1 MSKRKE
7 ALARIRDLPDDEL
20 GQAHGRA
27 REELFRLKLGNY
39 TNQVENTVS
48 VRMKRRELARILTI
62 QRARDL
68 TLESQAEGGG
78 SATERP
84 APKAK
89 AKAAKADKKSAKA
102 EKKAAAPKA
111 KKSPGKAT
119 AKAPAKK
126 AHSKTKSG
134 KEG

>member
-7 ALARIRDLPDDEL
+7 ALARVRDLPDEEL
-20 GQAHGRA
+20 VQAQDRA
-27 REELFRLKLGNY
+27 REELFRLKLGNF

-62 QRARDL
+62 QRAREL
-68 TLESQAEGGG
+68 TLEAQAQGGG

-84 APKAK
+84 APKKAAQPKK
-89 AKAAKADKKSAKA
+89 AKAAKAPAAGAKT
-102 EKKAAAPKA
+102 K
-111 KKSPGKAT
+111 
-119 AKAPAKK
+119 
-126 AHSKTKSG
+126 KSG

>member
-7 ALARIRDLPDDEL
+7 ALTRIRDLPDEEL
-20 GQAHGRA
+20 SQAHGRA
-27 REELFRLKLGNY
+27 RDELFRLKLGNY

-48 VRMKRRELARILTI
+48 VRLKRRELARILTV
-62 QRARDL
+62 QRARGL
-68 TLESQAEGGG
+68 QLETQAEGAG

-89 AKAAKADKKSAKA
+89 PAK
-102 EKKAAAPKA
+102 AAPKA
-111 KKSPGKAT
+111 KKTASKAA
-119 AKAPAKK
+119 AKTPAKK
-126 AHSKTKSG
+126 AGKTKSG

>member
-20 GQAHGRA
+20 GQAHERA

-62 QRARDL
+62 QKARSL
-68 TLESQAEGGG
+68 QLEGQAEGGG
-78 SATERP
+78 AATERP
-84 APKAK
+84 AQKKAP
-89 AKAAKADKKSAKA
+89 AKAAKAETK
-102 EKKAAAPKA
+102 AAPKKKA
-111 KKSPGKAT
+111 KPEKS
-119 AKAPAKK
+119 AKAPAKAK
-126 AHSKTKSG
+126 AKKSG

>member
-7 ALARIRDLPDDEL
+7 ALGRIRDLPTEEL
-20 GQAHGRA
+20 GQAHDRA

-48 VRMKRRELARILTI
+48 VRHKRRELARILTI

-68 TLESQAEGGG
+68 ALESQAQGGA

-89 AKAAKADKKSAKA
+89 AAKAD
-102 EKKAAAPKA
+102 KKAAAPKA
-111 KKSPGKAT
+111 KKAT

-126 AHSKTKSG
+126 AQSKSKSG

>member
-48 VRMKRRELARILTI
+48 VRHKRRELARIITI
-62 QRARDL
+62 QRAREL
-68 TLESQAEGGG
+68 QLEAQAAGGG
-78 SATERP
+78 SATETP
-84 APKAK
+84 APTAKARAEKKQAAAPKKKAKPEKSAKAPAK
-89 AKAAKADKKSAKA
+89 AKAAK
-102 EKKAAAPKA
+102 
-111 KKSPGKAT
+111 
-119 AKAPAKK
+119 
-126 AHSKTKSG
+126 KSG

>member
-48 VRMKRRELARILTI
+48 VRHKRRELARIITI

-68 TLESQAEGGG
+68 QLEAQAEGGG
-78 SATERP
+78 SATETP
-84 APKAK
+84 APRAK
-89 AKAAKADKKSAKA
+89 AKA
-102 EKKAAAPKA
+102 EKKPAAAPKKKA
-111 KKSPGKAT
+111 KPEK
-119 AKAPAKK
+119 AKAPAKAK
-126 AHSKTKSG
+126 AKKSG

>member
-48 VRMKRRELARILTI
+48 VRHKRRELARILTV
-62 QRARDL
+62 QRARAL
-68 TLESQAEGGG
+68 QLETQAEGGG

-84 APKAK
+84 APR
-89 AKAAKADKKSAKA
+89 AKA
-102 EKKAAAPKA
+102 EKQAAAAPKKKA
-111 KKSPGKAT
+111 KPEKS
-119 AKAPAKK
+119 AKAPAKAK
-126 AHSKTKSG
+126 SKKSG

>member
-7 ALARIRDLPDDEL
+7 ALARIRDLPDEEL

-48 VRMKRRELARILTI
+48 VRHKRRELARILTV
-62 QRARDL
+62 QRARA
-68 TLESQAEGGG
+68 LELETQAEGTA

-89 AKAAKADKKSAKA
+89 ARA
-102 EKKAAAPKA
+102 EKKPAAAPRKKA
-111 KKSPGKAT
+111 KPAKSE
-119 AKAPAKK
+119 KAPAKAK
-126 AHSKTKSG
+126 AKASKKSG

>member
-7 ALARIRDLPDDEL
+7 ALVRVRDLPDDEL
-20 GQAHGRA
+20 GQAHVRA

-48 VRMKRRELARILTI
+48 VRHKRRELARIITI
-62 QRARDL
+62 QRAREL
-68 TLESQAEGGG
+68 QLETQAHGG

-84 APKAK
+84 ATKTKAK
-89 AKAAKADKKSAKA
+89 AKA
-102 EKKAAAPKA
+102 EKKPAAPNKKTASKA
-111 KKSPGKAT
+111 A

-126 AHSKTKSG
+126 AKKTG

>member
-7 ALARIRDLPDDEL
+7 ALGRIRDLPDEEL
-20 GQAHGRA
+20 SQAHGRA

-48 VRMKRRELARILTI
+48 VRHKRRELARILTI
-62 QRARDL
+62 QRAREL
-68 TLESQAEGGG
+68 ALETQAEGGA

-89 AKAAKADKKSAKA
+89 AKAKAKAAKPAKS
-102 EKKAAAPKA
+102 EKKAAAPK
-111 KKSPGKAT
+111 KKAASKAA

-126 AHSKTKSG
+126 TKKSG

>member
-20 GQAHGRA
+20 GHAHDRA

-48 VRMKRRELARILTI
+48 VRHKRRELARIITI
-62 QRARDL
+62 QKARSL
-68 TLESQAEGGG
+68 QLEAQSEGGG
-78 SATERP
+78 SATETP
-84 APKAK
+84 APKKAP
-89 AKAAKADKKSAKA
+89 AKAAKAAPK
-102 EKKAAAPKA
+102 KKAKPE
-111 KKSPGKAT
+111 KS
-119 AKAPAKK
+119 AKAPAKAK
-126 AHSKTKSG
+126 KSG

>member
-7 ALARIRDLPDDEL
+7 ALGRIRDLPDEEL

-48 VRMKRRELARILTI
+48 VRHKRRELARILTI
-62 QRARDL
+62 QRAREL
-68 TLESQAEGGG
+68 ALESQAEGGG

-89 AKAAKADKKSAKA
+89 AAKPARPAKS
-102 EKKAAAPKA
+102 EKKAAAPK
-111 KKSPGKAT
+111 KKAASKAA

-126 AHSKTKSG
+126 TKKSG

>member
-7 ALARIRDLPDDEL
+7 ALGRIRDLPDDEL

-48 VRMKRRELARILTI
+48 VRHKRRELARILTI
-62 QRARDL
+62 QRAREL
-68 TLESQAEGGG
+68 TLEQQAQGG
-78 SATERP
+78 SAATERP
-84 APKAK
+84 AAKAP
-89 AKAAKADKKSAKA
+89 AKAAKKP
-102 EKKAAAPKA
+102 AAPKA
-111 KKSPGKAT
+111 KKTASKAP

-126 AHSKTKSG
+126 AKKSG

>member
-7 ALARIRDLPDDEL
+7 ALGRIRDLPDEEL

-48 VRMKRRELARILTI
+48 VRHKRRELARILTV
-62 QRARDL
+62 QRAREL
-68 TLESQAEGGG
+68 ALETQAEGGA

-89 AKAAKADKKSAKA
+89 AKAKAAKPAKS
-102 EKKAAAPKA
+102 EKKAAAPK
-111 KKSPGKAT
+111 KKAASKAA

-126 AHSKTKSG
+126 TKKSG

>member
-20 GQAHGRA
+20 GQAHDRA

-48 VRMKRRELARILTI
+48 VRHKRRELARIITI
-62 QRARDL
+62 QKAREL
-68 TLESQAEGGG
+68 QLETQAEGGT
-78 SATERP
+78 AAVTEKP
-84 APKAK
+84 
-89 AKAAKADKKSAKA
+89 AAKTRAAKPEKK
-102 EKKAAAPKA
+102 EKAAAPK
-111 KKSPGKAT
+111 KKKAE
-119 AKAPAKK
+119 KAPAKAK
-126 AHSKTKSG
+126 AKKSG

>member
-48 VRMKRRELARILTI
+48 VRHKRRELARIITI

-68 TLESQAEGGG
+68 QLETQAEGGG
-78 SATERP
+78 SATEKP
-84 APKAK
+84 APRAK
-89 AKAAKADKKSAKA
+89 AKA
-102 EKKAAAPKA
+102 EKKPAAAPKKKA
-111 KKSPGKAT
+111 KPEKS
-119 AKAPAKK
+119 AKAPAKAK
-126 AHSKTKSG
+126 SAKKSG

>member
-48 VRMKRRELARILTI
+48 VRHKRRELARILTI

-68 TLESQAEGGG
+68 ALETQAQGGG
-78 SATERP
+78 SATEKP
-84 APKAK
+84 APKAT
-89 AKAAKADKKSAKA
+89 AAKPARSDKKPAAPKTKKSA
-102 EKKAAAPKA
+102 
-111 KKSPGKAT
+111 SKAT

-126 AHSKTKSG
+126 AKKTG

>member
-20 GQAHGRA
+20 GQAHDRA

-48 VRMKRRELARILTI
+48 VRHKRRELARIITI
-62 QRARDL
+62 QKARAL
-68 TLESQAEGGG
+68 QLETQAEGG
-78 SATERP
+78 AAVTEKP

-89 AKAAKADKKSAKA
+89 AAKPAKK
-102 EKKAAAPKA
+102 EKAAPK
-111 KKSPGKAT
+111 KKPEKA
-119 AKAPAKK
+119 AKAPAKAK
-126 AHSKTKSG
+126 AKKSG

>member
-7 ALARIRDLPDDEL
+7 ALGRIRDLPTEEL
-20 GQAHGRA
+20 GQAHDRA

-48 VRMKRRELARILTI
+48 VRHKRRELARILTV

-68 TLESQAEGGG
+68 ALESQAQGGA

-84 APKAK
+84 AAK
-89 AKAAKADKKSAKA
+89 TKAAKPAKN

-111 KKSPGKAT
+111 KKST

-126 AHSKTKSG
+126 AQSKSKSG

>member
-7 ALARIRDLPDDEL
+7 GLARIRDLPDDEI

-48 VRMKRRELARILTI
+48 VRLKRRELARILTV
-62 QRARDL
+62 QRAREL
-68 TLESQAEGGG
+68 QLETQAEGGG

-84 APKAK
+84 TAKAKPAKAAPKAK
-89 AKAAKADKKSAKA
+89 AKAKKTAAKA
-102 EKKAAAPKA
+102 P
-111 KKSPGKAT
+111 T
-119 AKAPAKK
+119 KAPAKK

>member
-7 ALARIRDLPDDEL
+7 ALGRIRDLPDEEL

-48 VRMKRRELARILTI
+48 VRHKRRELARILTV
-62 QRARDL
+62 QRAREL
-68 TLESQAEGGG
+68 ALETQAEGGA

-89 AKAAKADKKSAKA
+89 AKAAKPAKS
-102 EKKAAAPKA
+102 EKKAAAPK
-111 KKSPGKAT
+111 KKAASKAA

-126 AHSKTKSG
+126 TKKSG

>member
-20 GQAHGRA
+20 GQAHERA

-48 VRMKRRELARILTI
+48 VRHKRRELARILTI
-62 QRARDL
+62 QKARS
-68 TLESQAEGGG
+68 LELETQAEGGG
-78 SATERP
+78 AATERP

-89 AKAAKADKKSAKA
+89 AT
-102 EKKAAAPKA
+102 KAAAKTKAAPKKKA
-111 KKSPGKAT
+111 KPEKS
-119 AKAPAKK
+119 AKAPAKAK
-126 AHSKTKSG
+126 AKKSG

>member
-7 ALARIRDLPDDEL
+7 ALGRIRDLPDEEL

-27 REELFRLKLGNY
+27 RDELFRLKLGNY

-48 VRMKRRELARILTI
+48 VRHKRRELARILTI
-62 QRARDL
+62 QRARTL
-68 TLESQAEGGG
+68 QLESQASGTG

-84 APKAK
+84 APKATK
-89 AKAAKADKKSAKA
+89 AKAAKA
-102 EKKAAAPKA
+102 EKKAAAPK
-111 KKSPGKAT
+111 KSAGKAT

-126 AHSKTKSG
+126 TKKSG